1 VFPLNQHLPTNRRK
15 KMAIFKNHSLKQFI
29 RFYGTWFYRKS
40 LLEMLSSRKIHKD
53 VINDKVY
60 EVQYTNISVL

>member
-1 VFPLNQHLPTNRRK
+1 
-15 KMAIFKNHSLKQFI
+15 MAIFKNHSLKQFI